1 MAKKRPGQQNYFT
14 LCMVW
19 QSPCLNGLQ
28 RSFIIWT
35 LLRSF
40 FTGCNPELAILSSLK
55 LLHSIS
61 CSFDGDLFLSRV
73 QDQFYR
79 LTVSCSCKALATGTV
94 LRPLQENLLVE
105 ESVKWWL
112 SVLNLS
118 DAQYINAKLSK
129 RMCDKNLTSIWENT
143 IFNIHLKTWA
153 MWFSNLFI
161 VFSFQFIQLIAS
173 CRQSSRVHY
182 RTLTG
187 SILRKLL
194 CQSLTRNPLEI

>member
-1 MAKKRPGQQNYFT
+1 MDDLSDQSVKDSCLFSLVQDNVSVDLPPVTNHSPQTCQALSKSQQNF
-14 LCMVW
+14 LRW
-19 QSPCLNGLQ
+19 QEPIMLVY
-28 RSFIIWT
+28 
-35 LLRSF
+35 
-40 FTGCNPELAILSSLK
+40 
-55 LLHSIS
+55 SIM
-61 CSFDGDLFLSRV
+61 LV
-73 QDQFYR
+73 Y
-79 LTVSCSCKALATGTV
+79 
-94 LRPLQENLLVE
+94 LLVQGFGNRDSTKTIAGKPFGRR
-105 ESVKWWL
+105 SVKWWL